1 MKIVMIIV
9 RTLMGLMF
17 LFASVVVLFKIDM
30 GKMPEMSEANK
41 TFMAGIMASGYLMT
55 FIKVTELVC
64 AIAFLIGRFV
74 PLATVVIFPITVN
87 ILLTHIFVAPEGILT
102 AALLLVGNLFLAWY
116 YRKNYEPLFAMK

>member
-1 MKIVMIIV
+1 MKIAMIIV

-41 TFMAGIMASGYLMT
+41 TFMAGIMASGYLLT

-64 AIAFLIGRFV
+64 SILFLTGRFV
-74 PLATVVIFPITVN
+74 TLATVIIFPITIN
-87 ILLTHIFVAPEGILT
+87 ILLSHIFVAPEGIPM
-102 AALLLVGNLFLAWY
+102 AVALLIGNLFLAYY
-116 YRKNYEPLFAMK
+116 YRKNYESLFVMK

>member
-1 MKIVMIIV
+1 MKIAMIIV

-87 ILLTHIFVAPEGILT
+87 ILLTHIFVAPEGIPV
-102 AALLLVGNLFLAWY
+102 AALLLIGNLFLAWY
-116 YRKNYEPLFAMK
+116 YRKNYAPLFAMK

>member
-1 MKIVMIIV
+1 MKIAMIIV

-41 TFMAGIMASGYLMT
+41 TFMAGIMASGYLLT

-64 AIAFLIGRFV
+64 SIAFLTGRFV
-74 PLATVVIFPITVN
+74 TLATVVIFPIIIN
-87 ILLTHIFVAPEGILT
+87 ILLTHIFVAPSGIPT
-102 AALLLVGNLFLAWY
+102 AVALLIGNLFLAYY
-116 YRKNYEPLFAMK
+116 YRKNYETLFAVK

>member
-1 MKIVMIIV
+1 MKITMIIV

-55 FIKVTELVC
+55 LKVTELVC
-64 AIAFLIGRFV
+64 AIAFLTGRFV
-74 PLATVVIFPITVN
+74 TLATIVIFPIIIN
-87 ILLTHIFVAPEGILT
+87 ILLTHIFVAPNGIPT
-102 AALLLVGNLFLAWY
+102 AVLLLIGDLFLAYY
-116 YRKNYEPLFAMK
+116 YRKNYVSLFAVK

>member
-1 MKIVMIIV
+1 MKIAMIIV

-74 PLATVVIFPITVN
+74 PLATVVIFPITLN
-87 ILLTHIFVAPEGILT
+87 ILLTHIFVAPEGILM
-102 AALLLVGNLFLAWY
+102 AVLLLIGNLFLAWY
-116 YRKNYEPLFAMK
+116 YRKNYEPLLAMK

>member
-1 MKIVMIIV
+1 MKIAMIIV

-41 TFMAGIMASGYLMT
+41 TFMAGVMASCYLLT

-64 AIAFLIGRFV
+64 SILFLTGRFV
-74 PLATVVIFPITVN
+74 TLATVVIFPITIN
-87 ILLTHIFVAPEGILT
+87 ILLTHIFVAPEGIPT
-102 AALLLVGNLFLAWY
+102 AALLLVGNLFLAYY
-116 YRKNYEPLFAMK
+116 YRKNYESLFVMK

>member
-1 MKIVMIIV
+1 MKIAMIIV

-41 TFMAGIMASGYLMT
+41 TFMAGVMASGYLLT

-64 AIAFLIGRFV
+64 SILFLTGRFV
-74 PLATVVIFPITVN
+74 TLATVVIFPITIN
-87 ILLTHIFVAPEGILT
+87 ILLTHIFVAPEGIPT
-102 AALLLVGNLFLAWY
+102 AALLLVGNLFLAYY
-116 YRKNYEPLFAMK
+116 YRKNYESLFVMK

>member
-1 MKIVMIIV
+1 MKIAMIIV

-41 TFMAGIMASGYLMT
+41 TFMAGIMASGYLLT

-64 AIAFLIGRFV
+64 SILFLTGRFV
-74 PLATVVIFPITVN
+74 TLATVVIFPITIN
-87 ILLTHIFVAPEGILT
+87 ILLSHIFVAPEGIPM
-102 AALLLVGNLFLAWY
+102 AVALLIGNLFLAYY
-116 YRKNYEPLFAMK
+116 YRKNYESLFVMK

>member
-87 ILLTHIFVAPEGILT
+87 ILLTHIFVAPEGIPV
-102 AALLLVGNLFLAWY
+102 AALLLIGNLFLAWY

>member
-1 MKIVMIIV
+1 MKIAMIIV

-41 TFMAGIMASGYLMT
+41 TFMAGIMASGYLLT

-64 AIAFLIGRFV
+64 SILFLTGRFV
-74 PLATVVIFPITVN
+74 TLATVIIFPITIN
-87 ILLTHIFVAPEGILT
+87 ILLSHIFVAPEGIPM
-102 AALLLVGNLFLAWY
+102 AVALLIGNLFLAYY
-116 YRKNYEPLFAMK
+116 YRKNYETLFVMK

>member
-1 MKIVMIIV
+1 MKIAMIIV

-41 TFMAGIMASGYLMT
+41 TFMAGIMASGYLLT

-64 AIAFLIGRFV
+64 SILFLTGRFV
-74 PLATVVIFPITVN
+74 TLATVVIFPITIN
-87 ILLTHIFVAPEGILT
+87 ILLSHIFVAPEGIPM
-102 AALLLVGNLFLAWY
+102 AVALLIGNLFLAYY
-116 YRKNYEPLFAMK
+116 YRKNYETLFVMK

>member
-1 MKIVMIIV
+1 MKIAMIIV

-41 TFMAGIMASGYLMT
+41 TFMAGIMASGYLLT

-64 AIAFLIGRFV
+64 SIAFLTGRFV
-74 PLATVVIFPITVN
+74 TLAAVVIFPIIIN
-87 ILLTHIFVAPEGILT
+87 ILLTHIFVAPSGIPT
-102 AALLLVGNLFLAWY
+102 AALLLIGDLFLAYY
-116 YRKNYEPLFAMK
+116 YRKNYVSLFAVK

>member
-1 MKIVMIIV
+1 MKIAMVIV

-41 TFMAGIMASGYLMT
+41 TFMAGIMASGYLLT

-64 AIAFLIGRFV
+64 SILFLTGRFV
-74 PLATVVIFPITVN
+74 TLATVVIFPITIN
-87 ILLTHIFVAPEGILT
+87 ILLSHIFVAPEGIPM
-102 AALLLVGNLFLAWY
+102 AVALLIGNLFLAYY
-116 YRKNYEPLFAMK
+116 YRKNYESLFVMK

>member
-1 MKIVMIIV
+1 MKIAMIIV

-41 TFMAGIMASGYLMT
+41 TFMAGVMASGYLLT

-64 AIAFLIGRFV
+64 SILFLTGRFV
-74 PLATVVIFPITVN
+74 TLATVVIFPITIN
-87 ILLTHIFVAPEGILT
+87 ILLSHIFVAPEGIPT
-102 AALLLVGNLFLAWY
+102 AALLLIGNLFLAYY
-116 YRKNYEPLFAMK
+116 YRKNYETLFAVK